1 MNPEEKEKASL
12 NKKRGSVSR
21 VSIGLMVTCCLAL
34 ASQVYLLL
42 KGGGSSLRI
51 YSVLALTIAVVACL
65 YSGLGGNLQSKTAK
79 IVFIGICV
87 LFILSVLILQLM
99 K

>member
-1 MNPEEKEKASL
+1 MIPEEKEKTSL
-12 NKKRGSVSR
+12 NQKRRSVSR
-21 VSIGLMVTCCLAL
+21 VSIGLTMICCLAL
-34 ASQVYLLL
+34 ASQVYLLM

-79 IVFIGICV
+79 IVFIAICA
-87 LFILSVLILQLM
+87 LFIISVVILQLL